1 MSTQDEYQ
9 NVCANIR
16 YLRKQHGLSR
26 TAMARK
32 LHITVKTLD
41 LLEAGTFP
49 ERINI
54 GLFFCVQKVFG
65 VSPKRLLTVLLEKV
79 L

>member
-1 MSTQDEYQ
+1 MTTSEEYGI
-9 NVCANIR
+9 VCANIR

-32 LHITVKTLD
+32 LHIAVKTLD
-41 LLEAGTFP
+41 LLEGGTFP

-54 GLFFCVQKVFG
+54 SLFFYVQQAFDVP
-65 VSPKRLLTVLLEKV
+65 PKRLLTVLLEEV
-79 L
+79 S

>member
-1 MSTQDEYQ
+1 MRTQDEYKI
-9 NVCANIR
+9 VCANIR

-26 TAMARK
+26 TAMAQK

-41 LLEAGTFP
+41 FLESGIFP

-54 GLFFCVQKVFG
+54 GVFFYVQQAFG
-65 VSPKRLLTVLLEKV
+65 VPPQRLLTVLLEEA